1 MLLPTKER
9 QAGLF
14 FFTDE
19 STFKERRKRD
29 VISQNVKTKLSHA
42 LRSFVSLVFCMQSLT
57 DTFIKRLSDNQYLL
71 SIFVYQY
78 YL

>member
-1 MLLPTKER
+1 MLLLAQKR

-29 VISQNVKTKLSHA
+29 VISQNVKTKLSHV
-42 LRSFVSLVFCMQSLT
+42 LRSFVPSLFSSTQSLT
-57 DTFIKRLSDNQYLL
+57 DAFIKRFSDNQYLL
-71 SIFVYQY
+71 SI
-78 YL
+78 LEC